1 MDTSRAQHDTSGFG
15 ALLLAGG
22 TGQRLWPLSRKNSPK
37 QFAPLIGSKS
47 SFQLAV
53 ERLGE
58 MVPPER
64 MYVGTNRAYEGIL
77 RTQAPLVPESNFIL
91 EPCRRDVAA
100 AVALAF
106 FSMEKDGVSGP
117 FLFQWADNYVR
128 HTDALRQAIAC
139 GRALV
144 AENPRRMV
152 FLGEKP
158 RYASENLG
166 WIELGDRLGQHGT
179 MPYYSFRSW
188 QYRPPKARCED
199 MLASGNYVWNS
210 GYFVTTVEF
219 MTSAFRSLAPELAER
234 IEEIVSYR
242 GTPRARAKLEELYP
256 KVPSLHFD
264 VAILE
269 RLPRDEAVLL
279 QVNLGWSDPGNL
291 YSLKEALQESAE
303 ASVTRGEVVERATRD
318 SFIYN
323 ATDGR
328 LVAAMG
334 LDGVIVVDTPEVLL
348 VVHKDSVR
356 HLGDLLADIGARG
369 REDLL

>member
-1 MDTSRAQHDTSGFG
+1 MSTLG

-53 ERLGE
+53 ERLATR
-58 MVPPER
+58 VAPTR
-64 MYVGTNRAYEGIL
+64 TYVGTNRAYEPIL
-77 RTQAPLVPESNFIL
+77 RAQAPELPASNFLL

-106 FSMEKDGVSGP
+106 FSLEKDGVTGP
-117 FLFQWADNYVR
+117 FLFQWADNYVKN
-128 HTDALRQAIAC
+128 TAALERAIDC
-139 GRALV
+139 GHALV
-144 AENPRRMV
+144 RENPQRMV

-158 RYASENLG
+158 RYPSENLG
-166 WIELGDRLGQHGT
+166 WIELGKRQGELEG
-179 MPYYSFRSW
+179 MPYYGFESW

-199 MLASGNYVWNS
+199 MLASGNFVWNS

-219 MTSAFRSLAPELAER
+219 MTAAFRRHAPELAAC
-234 IEEIVSYR
+234 IEEIVAYR
-242 GTPRARAKLEELYP
+242 GTPQERSKLEELYP
-256 KVPSLHFD
+256 KAPSLHFD

-269 RLPRDEAVLL
+269 QLPREQAVLL
-279 QVNLGWSDPGNL
+279 QVDLGWSDPGNL
-291 YSLKEALQESAE
+291 YSLKEALEDSPGAT
-303 ASVTRGEVVERATRD
+303 VTRGSVVALRNKD

-323 ATDGR
+323 LTGER
-328 LVAAMG
+328 PVAAMG
-334 LDGVIVVDTPEVLL
+334 LDGVIVVDTPDVLL

-356 HLGDLLADIGARG
+356 NLGDLLSELGAQG
-369 REDLL
+369 HEKLL

>member
-1 MDTSRAQHDTSGFG
+1 MSPSHSAALG

-37 QFAPLIGSKS
+37 QFAPLIGEKS

-53 ERLGE
+53 ERLVAS
-58 MVPPER
+58 VPSER
-64 MYVGTNRAYEGIL
+64 MYVATNRAYEATL
-77 RTQAPLVPESNFIL
+77 RAQAPDLPARNFIL

-106 FSMEKDGVSGP
+106 FTMEKDGVGGP
-117 FLFQWADNYVR
+117 FMFQWSDNYVKN
-128 HTDALRQAIAC
+128 TAALERAIAT

-144 AENPRRMV
+144 DVDPQRMV
-152 FLGEKP
+152 FIGEKP

-166 WIELGDRLGQHGT
+166 WIELDEKLGEHQG
-179 MPYYSFRSW
+179 MPYYGFRSW

-199 MLASGNYVWNS
+199 MLASGNFVWNS

-219 MTSAFRSLAPELAER
+219 MTNAFRTLAPELAER
-234 IEEIVSYR
+234 VEEIVQYR
-242 GTPRARAKLEELYP
+242 GTPQERAKLDELYP
-256 KVPSLHFD
+256 KVPSVHFD

-269 RLPRDEAVLL
+269 RLPRSQAVLL
-279 QVNLGWSDPGNL
+279 QVDLGWSDPGNL
-291 YSLKEALQESAE
+291 YSLKEALQTSSE
-303 ASVTRGEVVERATRD
+303 ASVTRGDVIELGTKD

-323 ATDGR
+323 LTGDR
-328 LVAAMG
+328 LVAVMG

-356 HLGDLLADIGARG
+356 HLGDLLKTIGEAGYER
-369 REDLL
+369 LL

>member
-1 MDTSRAQHDTSGFG
+1 MAQLG

-37 QFAPLIGSKS
+37 QFAPLIGQKS

-53 ERLGE
+53 ERLATT
-58 MVPPER
+58 VPSER
-64 MYVGTNRAYEGIL
+64 MYVATNRAYEATL
-77 RTQAPLVPESNFIL
+77 RAQAPALPAQNFIL

-106 FSMEKDGVSGP
+106 FSMEKDGVGGP
-117 FLFQWADNYVR
+117 FMFQWSDNYVKN
-128 HTDALRQAIAC
+128 TDALERAIAC

-144 AENPRRMV
+144 DKDPRRMV

-166 WIELGDRLGQHGT
+166 WIELGDKLGEHEG
-179 MPYYSFRSW
+179 MPYYGFRSW

-199 MLASGNYVWNS
+199 MLASGNFVWNS

-219 MTSAFRSLAPELAER
+219 MTNAFRTLAPELAAR
-234 IEEIVSYR
+234 VEEIVQYR
-242 GTPRARAKLEELYP
+242 GTPREQAKLDELYP
-256 KVPSLHFD
+256 KVPSVHFD

-269 RLPRDEAVLL
+269 QLPREQAVLL
-279 QVNLGWSDPGNL
+279 QADLGWSDPGNL
-291 YSLKEALQESAE
+291 YSLKEALQDSSE
-303 ASVTRGEVVERATRD
+303 ASVLRGDVVELGTRD
-318 SFIYN
+318 SFVYN
-323 ATDGR
+323 LTGDR

-356 HLGDLLADIGARG
+356 NLGDLLKKLADAGHDR
-369 REDLL
+369 LL

>member
-1 MDTSRAQHDTSGFG
+1 MSTLG

-53 ERLGE
+53 ERLAAR
-58 MVPPER
+58 VPPAR
-64 MYVGTNRAYEGIL
+64 TYVGTNRAYEQIL
-77 RTQAPLVPESNFIL
+77 KAQAPELRDPNLLL
-91 EPCRRDVAA
+91 EPCRRA

-106 FSMEKDGVSGP
+106 FSMEKDGVGGP
-117 FLFQWADNYVR
+117 FLFQWSDNYVK
-128 HTDALRQAIAC
+128 HTDALD
-139 GRALV
+139 RALECGHALV
-144 AENPRRMV
+144 QADPQRMV

-166 WIELGDRLGQHGT
+166 WIELGDRLGEQAG
-179 MPYYSFRSW
+179 MPYYGFRSW

-199 MLASGNYVWNS
+199 MLASGNFVWNS

-219 MTSAFRSLAPELAER
+219 MTAAFRRHTPELAAK

-242 GTPRARAKLEELYP
+242 GTPREREKLDEIYP
-256 KVPSLHFD
+256 SVPSLHFD
-264 VAILE
+264 NAILE
-269 RLPRDEAVLL
+269 QLPREQAVLL

-291 YSLKEALQESAE
+291 YSLKEALEDGPTAT
-303 ASVTRGEVVERATRD
+303 VTRGSVVELRNKD
-318 SFIYN
+318 SFLYN
-323 ATDGR
+323 LSDDR

-356 HLGDLLADIGARG
+356 HLGDLLSELGAKG
-369 REDLL
+369 HDKLL

>member
-1 MDTSRAQHDTSGFG
+1 MKTFG

-37 QFAPLIGSKS
+37 QFAPLIGSRS

-53 ERLGE
+53 ERLSGA
-58 MVPPER
+58 VPRER
-64 MYVGTNRAYEGIL
+64 MYIGTNRAYEQIL
-77 RTQAPLVPESNFIL
+77 RAQAPGVPDSNFIL

-117 FLFQWADNYVR
+117 FMFQWADNYVR
-128 HTDALRQAIAC
+128 NTETLERAIAC

-144 AENPRRMV
+144 EADPERMV
-152 FLGEKP
+152 FIGEKP

-166 WIELGDRLGQHGT
+166 WIELGPKLGEEHGV
-179 MPYYSFRSW
+179 PYHAFRSW

-199 MLASGNYVWNS
+199 MLVSGNFVWNS

-219 MTSAFRSLAPELAER
+219 MTAAFRTHAPELAR
-234 IEEIVSYR
+234 CIEEIVAYR
-242 GTPRARAKLEELYP
+242 GTPQAQAKLDELYP
-256 KVPSLHFD
+256 KAPSLHFD

-269 RLPRDEAVLL
+269 KLPRERAVLI
-279 QVNLGWSDPGNL
+279 QADLGWSDPGNL
-291 YSLKEALQESAE
+291 YSLKEALQANPE
-303 ASVTRGEVVERATRD
+303 ATVTRGKVIERATRD

-323 ATDGR
+323 ASDER
-328 LVAAMG
+328 LIAAMG
-334 LDGVIVVDTPEVLL
+334 LEGIIVVETPEVLL
-348 VVHKDSVR
+348 VIHKDSVR
-356 HLGDLLADIGARG
+356 HLGDLLAQIGASG
-369 REDLL
+369 HEDLL

>member
-1 MDTSRAQHDTSGFG
+1 MDTFG

-53 ERLGE
+53 ERLASA
-58 MVPPER
+58 VPRER
-64 MYVGTNRAYEGIL
+64 MYIGTNRAYANIL
-77 RTQAPLVPESNFIL
+77 RAQAPGVPESNFIL

-117 FLFQWADNYVR
+117 FMFQWADNYVR
-128 HTDALRQAIAC
+128 NTDTLERAIAC

-144 AENPRRMV
+144 REDPARMV
-152 FLGEKP
+152 FIGEKP

-166 WIELGDRLGQHGT
+166 WIELGPKLGEHSG
-179 MPYYSFRSW
+179 MPYHAFRSW

-219 MTSAFRSLAPELAER
+219 MTSAFRTLAPDLAAC

-242 GTPRARAKLEELYP
+242 GTPDAQSKLDELYP
-256 KVPSLHFD
+256 KAPSVHFD

-269 RLPRDEAVLL
+269 KLPREQAVLL
-279 QVNLGWSDPGNL
+279 SADLGWSDPGNL
-291 YSLKEALQESAE
+291 YSLKEALQTSPE
-303 ASVTRGEVVERATRD
+303 ATVTRGEVIEHATRD

-323 ATDGR
+323 SSDER
-328 LVAAMG
+328 LVAVMG
-334 LDGVIVVDTPEVLL
+334 LEGVIVVDTPEALL

-356 HLGDLLADIGARG
+356 HLGELLAKIGASGHDDLL
-369 REDLL
+369 

>member
-1 MDTSRAQHDTSGFG
+1 MENFG

-37 QFAPLIGSKS
+37 QFAPLIGTKS

-53 ERLGE
+53 ERLE
-58 MVPPER
+58 ASVPRER
-64 MYVGTNRAYEGIL
+64 MYVATNQAYEAVL
-77 RTQAPLVPESNFIL
+77 RSQAPGLPAANFIL

-106 FSMEKDGVSGP
+106 FSMEKDGVQGP
-117 FLFQWADNYVR
+117 FMFQWSDNYVR
-128 HTDALRQAIAC
+128 NVDALERAIAC

-144 AENPRRMV
+144 EADPARMV
-152 FLGEKP
+152 FIGEKP
-158 RYASENLG
+158 RYPSENLG
-166 WIELGDRLGQHGT
+166 WIELGSKLGEHAGT
-179 MPYYSFRSW
+179 PYYGFRSW

-219 MTSAFRSLAPELAER
+219 MTAAFRSLAPELAER

-242 GTPRARAKLEELYP
+242 GTPQAQAKLEELYP
-256 KVPSLHFD
+256 SVPSVHFD

-269 RLPRDEAVLL
+269 RLPREQAVLL
-279 QVNLGWSDPGNL
+279 QVDLGWSDPGNL
-291 YSLKEALQESAE
+291 YSLKEALQASPE
-303 ASVTRGEVVERATRD
+303 ATVTRGDVIELQTKD
-318 SFIYN
+318 SFIYSL
-323 ATDGR
+323 ASER
-328 LVAAMG
+328 LVAVMG
-334 LDGVIVVDTPEVLL
+334 LEGVIVVDTPEVLL

-356 HLGDLLADIGARG
+356 HLGDLLKEVGARG
-369 REDLL
+369 HEKLL

>member
-1 MDTSRAQHDTSGFG
+1 MKETFG

-53 ERLGE
+53 ERLGAV
-58 MVPPER
+58 VPPER
-64 MYVGTNRAYEGIL
+64 LYVGTNRAYENTL
-77 RTQAPLVPESNFIL
+77 RAQAPGVPESNFIL

-106 FSMEKDGVSGP
+106 FSMEKDGISGP

-128 HTDALRQAIAC
+128 NAEALQGAIAC
-139 GRALV
+139 ARALV
-144 AENPRRMV
+144 AEDPQRMV

-166 WIELGDRLGQHGT
+166 WIELGDELGQHAG
-179 MPYYSFRSW
+179 MSYYGFRSW

-219 MTSAFRSLAPELAER
+219 MTNAFRTLSPELAAR
-234 IEEIVSYR
+234 VEEIVAYR
-242 GTPRARAKLEELYP
+242 GTAQERAKLDELYP
-256 KVPSLHFD
+256 KVPSVHFD

-269 RLPRDEAVLL
+269 KLPRQSAVLL
-279 QVNLGWSDPGNL
+279 QVDLGWSDPGNL
-291 YSLKEALQESAE
+291 YSLKEALQSAVG
-303 ASVTRGEVVERATRD
+303 ASVTRGEVIERATRD
-318 SFIYN
+318 CLIYN
-323 ATDGR
+323 GQDER

-334 LDGVIVVDTPEVLL
+334 LEGVIVVDTPDVLL

-356 HLGDLLADIGARG
+356 HLGDLLADVGARG
-369 REDLL
+369 HEDLL

>member
-1 MDTSRAQHDTSGFG
+1 MHKLDAAPLG

-37 QFAPLIGSKS
+37 QFAPLIGQKS

-53 ERLGE
+53 ERLAAT
-58 MVPPER
+58 VPSER
-64 MYVGTNRAYEGIL
+64 MYVATNRAYEATL
-77 RTQAPLVPESNFIL
+77 KAQAPALPAHNFIL

-106 FSMEKDGVSGP
+106 FSMEKDGVGGP
-117 FLFQWADNYVR
+117 FMFQWSDNYVKNTAVLER
-128 HTDALRQAIAC
+128 AIQC

-144 AENPRRMV
+144 ERDPKRMV

-166 WIELGDRLGQHGT
+166 WIELGDKLGEHEG
-179 MPYYSFRSW
+179 MPYYGFRSW

-199 MLASGNYVWNS
+199 MLASGNFVWNS

-219 MTSAFRSLAPELAER
+219 MTAAFRTHAPELAER
-234 IEEIVSYR
+234 IEEIVQYR
-242 GTPRARAKLEELYP
+242 GTPRERAKLDELYP
-256 KVPSLHFD
+256 KVPSVHFD

-269 RLPRDEAVLL
+269 RLPREQAFLL
-279 QVNLGWSDPGNL
+279 QADLGWSDPGNL
-291 YSLKEALQESAE
+291 YSLKEALQESSE
-303 ASVTRGEVVERATRD
+303 ASVLRGDVVELGTRD
-318 SFIYN
+318 SFVYN
-323 ATDGR
+323 LTGER
-328 LVAAMG
+328 VVAVMG

-356 HLGDLLADIGARG
+356 NLGDLLKKLGDAGHER
-369 REDLL
+369 LL

>member
-1 MDTSRAQHDTSGFG
+1 MSSFG

-53 ERLGE
+53 ERLAGS
-58 MVPPER
+58 VPSER
-64 MYVGTNRAYEGIL
+64 LYVATNRAYEATL
-77 RTQAPLVPESNFIL
+77 RAQAPDLPARNFIL

-106 FSMEKDGVSGP
+106 FSLEKDGVSGP
-117 FLFQWADNYVR
+117 FMFQWSDNYVKN
-128 HTDALRQAIAC
+128 TDVLERAIAC

-144 AENPRRMV
+144 GANPQRIV
-152 FLGEKP
+152 FIGEKP

-166 WIELGDRLGQHGT
+166 WIELDDKLGEHEG
-179 MPYYSFRSW
+179 MPYYGFRSW

-199 MLASGNYVWNS
+199 MLASGGFVWNS
-210 GYFVTTVEF
+210 GYFVTSVEF
-219 MTSAFRSLAPELAER
+219 MTNAFRTLAPELSAR
-234 IEEIVSYR
+234 VEEIVQYR
-242 GTPRARAKLEELYP
+242 GTPQERAKLDELYP
-256 KVPSLHFD
+256 KVPSVHFD

-269 RLPRDEAVLL
+269 RLPREQAVLL
-279 QVNLGWSDPGNL
+279 QADLGWSDPGNL
-291 YSLKEALQESAE
+291 YSLKEALSTSSD
-303 ASVTRGEVVERATRD
+303 ASVTRGDVIELGTKD

-323 ATDGR
+323 LTGER

-356 HLGDLLADIGARG
+356 HLGDLLQQLGEKGYER
-369 REDLL
+369 LL

>member
-1 MDTSRAQHDTSGFG
+1 MASSHTPALG

-37 QFAPLIGSKS
+37 QFAPLIGDKS

-53 ERLGE
+53 ERLAGS
-58 MVPPER
+58 VPPER
-64 MYVGTNRAYEGIL
+64 MYVGTNRAYEATL
-77 RTQAPLVPESNFIL
+77 KAQAPGLPTRNFIL

-106 FSMEKDGVSGP
+106 FTMEKDGVGGP
-117 FLFQWADNYVR
+117 FMFQWSDNYVKN
-128 HTDALRQAIAC
+128 TAALERAIAT

-144 AENPRRMV
+144 EADPQRMV
-152 FLGEKP
+152 FIGEKP

-166 WIELGDRLGQHGT
+166 WIELDDKLGEHEG
-179 MPYYSFRSW
+179 MPYYGFRSW

-199 MLASGNYVWNS
+199 MLASGNFVWNS

-219 MTSAFRSLAPELAER
+219 MTNAFRTLAPELAASV
-234 IEEIVSYR
+234 EEIVQYR
-242 GTPRARAKLEELYP
+242 GTPQERAKLDELYP
-256 KVPSLHFD
+256 KVPSVHFD

-269 RLPRDEAVLL
+269 RLPRAQAVLL
-279 QVNLGWSDPGNL
+279 QVDLGWSDPGNL
-291 YSLKEALQESAE
+291 YSLKEALQTSTA
-303 ASVTRGEVVERATRD
+303 ASVTRGEVVELGTKD

-323 ATDGR
+323 LTGDR

-356 HLGDLLADIGARG
+356 HLGDLLKQIGDAGYER
-369 REDLL
+369 LL

>member
-1 MDTSRAQHDTSGFG
+1 MKTFG

-53 ERLGE
+53 ERLEGA
-58 MVPPER
+58 VPRER
-64 MYVGTNRAYEGIL
+64 MYVATNQAYEATL
-77 RTQAPLVPESNFIL
+77 REQAPWLPASNFIL

-117 FLFQWADNYVR
+117 FMFQWSDNYIKNPA
-128 HTDALRQAIAC
+128 ALARAIAC

-144 AENPRRMV
+144 EAEPNRMV
-152 FLGEKP
+152 FIGEKP

-166 WIELGDRLGQHGT
+166 WIELGDRLGELAGT
-179 MPYYSFRSW
+179 PYYGFRSW

-219 MTSAFRSLAPELAER
+219 MTSAFRTLAPELAAR
-234 IEEIVSYR
+234 VEEIVSYR
-242 GTPRARAKLEELYP
+242 GTPQAKAKLDELYP
-256 KVPSLHFD
+256 KVPSVHFD

-269 RLPRDEAVLL
+269 RLPREQAVLL
-279 QVNLGWSDPGNL
+279 QVDLGWSDPGNL

-303 ASVTRGEVVERATRD
+303 ATVTRGTVVEVQTQD
-318 SFIYN
+318 SFVYN
-323 ATDGR
+323 LTDER
-328 LVAAMG
+328 VVAAMG
-334 LDGVIVVDTPEVLL
+334 LEGIIVVDTPEVLL

-356 HLGDLLADIGARG
+356 HLGDLLEEIGKRG
-369 REDLL
+369 YERLL

>member
-1 MDTSRAQHDTSGFG
+1 MNTLG

-53 ERLGE
+53 ERLGA
-58 MVPPER
+58 MVPSER
-64 MYVGTNRAYEGIL
+64 LYVGTNQAYEAVL
-77 RTQAPLVPESNFIL
+77 RAQAPALPARNFIF

-106 FSMEKDGVSGP
+106 FSLEKDGVRGP
-117 FLFQWADNYVR
+117 FMFQWADNYVR
-128 HTDALRQAIAC
+128 NTEELQRAIAC

-144 AENPRRMV
+144 EAKPERMV
-152 FLGEKP
+152 FIGEKP

-166 WIELGDRLGQHGT
+166 WIELGDKQGEHGG
-179 MPYYSFRSW
+179 MPYYGFRSW

-219 MTSAFRSLAPELAER
+219 MTAAFRRLAPELAQR
-234 IEEIVSYR
+234 IEEIVAYR
-242 GTPRARAKLEELYP
+242 GTPREKEKLAELYP
-256 KVPSLHFD
+256 TVPSLHFD
-264 VAILE
+264 NAILE
-269 RLPRDEAVLL
+269 RLPRDQAVLL
-279 QVNLGWSDPGNL
+279 QVDLGWSDPGNL
-291 YSLKEALQESAE
+291 YSLKEALQASAV
-303 ASVTRGEVVERATRD
+303 ATVTRGEVVEVATKD
-318 SFIYN
+318 CFIYN
-323 ATDGR
+323 SGER

-334 LDGVIVVDTPEVLL
+334 LDGVMVVDTPDVLL

-356 HLGDLLADIGARG
+356 HLGDLLRELGERG
-369 REDLL
+369 HEKLL

>member
-1 MDTSRAQHDTSGFG
+1 MSTFG

-53 ERLGE
+53 ERLDGT
-58 MVPPER
+58 VPRER
-64 MYVGTNRAYEGIL
+64 MYVATNRAYESIL
-77 RTQAPLVPESNFIL
+77 REQAPGLPASNFIL

-117 FLFQWADNYVR
+117 FMFQWSDNYIKNPA
-128 HTDALRQAIAC
+128 ALERAIAC

-144 AENPRRMV
+144 EADPDRMV
-152 FLGEKP
+152 FIGEKP

-166 WIELGDRLGQHGT
+166 WIELGERQGELAGS
-179 MPYYSFRSW
+179 PYYGFRSW

-219 MTSAFRSLAPELAER
+219 MTSAFRTLAPELAER

-242 GTPRARAKLEELYP
+242 GTRDEQQKLDELYP
-256 KVPSLHFD
+256 KVPSVHFD

-269 RLPRDEAVLL
+269 RLPREQAVLL
-279 QVNLGWSDPGNL
+279 QVDLGWSDPGNL
-291 YSLKEALQESAE
+291 YSLKEALQESTDAT
-303 ASVTRGEVVERATRD
+303 VTRGSVVQVKTRD
-318 SFIYN
+318 SFVYN
-323 ATDGR
+323 LTDER

-334 LDGVIVVDTPEVLL
+334 LEGIIVVDTPEVLL

-356 HLGDLLADIGARG
+356 HLGELLEEIGAKGYER
-369 REDLL
+369 LL

>member
-1 MDTSRAQHDTSGFG
+1 MDTFG

-53 ERLGE
+53 ERLSHA
-58 MVPPER
+58 VPRER
-64 MYVGTNRAYEGIL
+64 MYVGTNRAYEKIL
-77 RTQAPLVPESNFIL
+77 RAQAPGVPDTNFIL

-117 FLFQWADNYVR
+117 FMFQWADNYVR
-128 HTDALRQAIAC
+128 NTDTLERAIAC

-144 AENPRRMV
+144 KADPARMV
-152 FLGEKP
+152 FIGEKP
-158 RYASENLG
+158 RYPSENLG
-166 WIELGDRLGQHGT
+166 WIELGQKLGEENGMAYHA
-179 MPYYSFRSW
+179 FRSW

-219 MTSAFRSLAPELAER
+219 MTAAFRKYAPELAQC
-234 IEEIVSYR
+234 IEEIVAYR
-242 GTPRARAKLEELYP
+242 GTPQAQAKLEELYP
-256 KVPSLHFD
+256 KAPSLHFD

-269 RLPRDEAVLL
+269 KLPREQAVLL
-279 QVNLGWSDPGNL
+279 QVDLGWSDPGNL
-291 YSLKEALQESAE
+291 YSLKEALQDSPDAT
-303 ASVTRGEVVERATRD
+303 VTRGKVIERATRD
-318 SFIYN
+318 CLIYN
-323 ATDGR
+323 SSDER
-328 LVAAMG
+328 IVAAMG
-334 LDGVIVVDTPEVLL
+334 LEGIIVVETPEVLL

-356 HLGDLLADIGARG
+356 HLGDLLAQIAESGH
-369 REDLL
+369 EDLL

>member
-1 MDTSRAQHDTSGFG
+1 MASPMTTLG

-37 QFAPLIGSKS
+37 QFAPLIGAKS

-53 ERLGE
+53 ERLASR
-58 MVPPER
+58 VPPAR
-64 MYVGTNRAYEGIL
+64 TYVGTNRAYEQIL
-77 RTQAPLVPESNFIL
+77 RAQAPELPAANFLL

-106 FSMEKDGVSGP
+106 FSLERDGVGGP
-117 FLFQWADNYVR
+117 FLFQWSDNYVKNS
-128 HTDALRQAIAC
+128 DALDQALECAH
-139 GRALV
+139 ALV
-144 AENPRRMV
+144 QADPQRMV

-166 WIELGDRLGQHGT
+166 WIELGDRLGEHAG
-179 MPYYSFRSW
+179 MPYYGFRSW

-199 MLASGNYVWNS
+199 MLASGNFVWNS
-210 GYFVTTVEF
+210 GYFVTSVEF
-219 MTSAFRSLAPELAER
+219 MTAAFRRLAPELAQR

-242 GTPRARAKLEELYP
+242 GTPLERAKLDELYP
-256 KVPSLHFD
+256 SVPSLHFD

-269 RLPRDEAVLL
+269 QLPREQAVLL

-291 YSLKEALQESAE
+291 YSLKEALEDSPSAT
-303 ASVTRGEVVERATRD
+303 VLRGTVVSLKNQD
-318 SFIYN
+318 SFLYN
-323 ATDGR
+323 LSGDR

-334 LDGVIVVDTPEVLL
+334 LEGVIVVDTPDVLL

-356 HLGDLLADIGARG
+356 NLGELLSELGVQG
-369 REDLL
+369 HEELL

>member
-1 MDTSRAQHDTSGFG
+1 MAPLG

-53 ERLGE
+53 ERLAAT
-58 MVPPER
+58 VPSER
-64 MYVGTNRAYEGIL
+64 MYVATNRAYEATL
-77 RTQAPLVPESNFIL
+77 RAQAPALPPRNFVL

-106 FSMEKDGVSGP
+106 FSMEKDGVGGP
-117 FLFQWADNYVR
+117 FMFQWSDNYVKN
-128 HTDALRQAIAC
+128 TDALERAISC

-144 AENPRRMV
+144 ERDPRRMV

-166 WIELGDRLGQHGT
+166 WIELGDKLGEHQG
-179 MPYYSFRSW
+179 MPYYGFRSW

-199 MLASGNYVWNS
+199 MLASGNFVWNS

-219 MTSAFRSLAPELAER
+219 MTSAFRTLAPELAAR
-234 IEEIVSYR
+234 VEEIVQYR
-242 GTPRARAKLEELYP
+242 GTLREQEKLDELYP
-256 KVPSLHFD
+256 KVPSVHFD

-269 RLPRDEAVLL
+269 QLPREQAVLL
-279 QVNLGWSDPGNL
+279 QADLGWSDPGNL
-291 YSLKEALQESAE
+291 YSLKEALQESTE
-303 ASVTRGEVVERATRD
+303 ASVLRGDVVELGTRD

-323 ATDGR
+323 LTGDR

-334 LDGVIVVDTPEVLL
+334 LEGVIVVDTPEVLL

-356 HLGDLLADIGARG
+356 NLGDLLKKLGETGHER
-369 REDLL
+369 LL

>member
-1 MDTSRAQHDTSGFG
+1 MDTLG

-53 ERLGE
+53 ERLSSR
-58 MVPPER
+58 VAPER
-64 MYVGTNRAYEGIL
+64 TYVATNRAYEQIL
-77 RTQAPLVPESNFIL
+77 RAQAPELPAANFLL
-91 EPCRRDVAA
+91 EPARRDVAA

-106 FSMEKDGVSGP
+106 FSLEKDGVGGP
-117 FLFQWADNYVR
+117 FLFQWSDNYVKN
-128 HTDALRQAIAC
+128 TDALERAIAC
-139 GRALV
+139 GHALV
-144 AENPRRMV
+144 QENPERMV

-166 WIELGDRLGQHGT
+166 WIELAEQLGEAAG
-179 MPYYSFRSW
+179 MPYYGFSSW

-219 MTSAFRSLAPELAER
+219 MTSAFRRLAPELAAR
-234 IEEIVSYR
+234 IEEIVAYR
-242 GTPRARAKLEELYP
+242 GTPLERAKLDELYP
-256 KVPSLHFD
+256 SVPSLHFD

-269 RLPRDEAVLL
+269 RLPREQAVLL
-279 QVNLGWSDPGNL
+279 QVDLGWSDPGNL
-291 YSLKEALQESAE
+291 YSLKEALEDSPSAT
-303 ASVTRGEVVERATRD
+303 VTRGAVVSVQNKD
-318 SFIYN
+318 CFIYN
-323 ATDGR
+323 LGSER
-328 LVAAMG
+328 PVAVMG
-334 LDGVIVVDTPEVLL
+334 LDGVIVVDTPDVLL

-356 HLGDLLADIGARG
+356 NLGDLLKELAAQGHDR
-369 REDLL
+369 LL

>member
-1 MDTSRAQHDTSGFG
+1 MKTFG

-53 ERLGE
+53 ERLSRA
-58 MVPPER
+58 VPRER
-64 MYVGTNRAYEGIL
+64 MYVGTNRAYEDIL
-77 RTQAPLVPESNFIL
+77 RAQAPGVPESNFIF

-106 FSMEKDGVSGP
+106 FSMEKDGVTGP
-117 FLFQWADNYVR
+117 FMFQWADNYVR
-128 HTDALRQAIAC
+128 NTGALERAIAC

-144 AENPRRMV
+144 EADPARMV
-152 FLGEKP
+152 FIGEKP

-166 WIELGDRLGQHGT
+166 WIELGPKLGEQAG
-179 MPYYSFRSW
+179 MPYHAFRSW

-210 GYFVTTVEF
+210 GYFVTSVEF
-219 MTSAFRSLAPELAER
+219 MTAAFRTYAPELAR
-234 IEEIVSYR
+234 CIEEIVSYR
-242 GTPRARAKLEELYP
+242 GTPQARAKLEELYP
-256 KVPSLHFD
+256 KAPSLHFD

-269 RLPRDEAVLL
+269 KLPREQAVLL
-279 QVNLGWSDPGNL
+279 QVDLGWSDPGNL
-291 YSLKEALQESAE
+291 YSLKEALQASPE
-303 ASVTRGEVVERATRD
+303 ASVTRGQVVERGTRD

-323 ATDGR
+323 SSDER

-334 LDGVIVVDTPEVLL
+334 LEGIIVVETPEVLL

-356 HLGDLLADIGARG
+356 HLGDLLAQIGASG
-369 REDLL
+369 HEDLL

>member
-1 MDTSRAQHDTSGFG
+1 MSTLG

-53 ERLGE
+53 ERLAAR
-58 MVPPER
+58 VPPGR
-64 MYVGTNRAYEGIL
+64 TYVGTNRAYEQIL
-77 RTQAPLVPESNFIL
+77 RAQAPELPAANFLL

-106 FSMEKDGVSGP
+106 FSLEKDGVGGP
-117 FLFQWADNYVR
+117 FLFQWSDNYVKN
-128 HTDALRQAIAC
+128 TDALDQALECAH
-139 GRALV
+139 ALV
-144 AENPRRMV
+144 QADPQRMV

-166 WIELGDRLGQHGT
+166 WIELGDRLGQHGNV
-179 MPYYSFRSW
+179 PYYGFRSW

-199 MLASGNYVWNS
+199 MLASGNFVWNS
-210 GYFVTTVEF
+210 GYFVTSVEF
-219 MTSAFRSLAPELAER
+219 MTAAFRRLAPELAQR

-242 GTPRARAKLEELYP
+242 GTPLERAKLDELYP
-256 KVPSLHFD
+256 SVPSLHFD

-269 RLPRDEAVLL
+269 QLPREQAVLL
-279 QVNLGWSDPGNL
+279 QVELGWSDPGNL
-291 YSLKEALQESAE
+291 YSLKEALEDSPA
-303 ASVTRGEVVERATRD
+303 ATVTRGAVVSLKNQD
-318 SFIYN
+318 SFLYN
-323 ATDGR
+323 LAGER
-328 LVAAMG
+328 VLAAMG
-334 LDGVIVVDTPEVLL
+334 LEGVIVVDTPDVLL

-356 HLGDLLADIGARG
+356 NLGELLSELGVQGHDS
-369 REDLL
+369 LL